1 MNYPRVSVPISDC
14 PTLSAAA
21 RFPSLSVQNLCHA
34 IDANTALWLYGVG
47 YSLSHCLATERLDFY
62 CDHVAFYTMIYY
74 FAITEDFQLVNTNG
88 INCEI
93 PPARLLAL
101 HRTQRPY
108 ITHVCISPVA
118 HLKKGDLEIDVILSA
133 SASPLELIA
142 AFWATQVQ
150 NIPTPDFICVSYP
163 ALNEGDVALLTPAQ
177 LVNTQFPSGKTLDLI
192 RKYEAQD
199 FLFAVRPMAI
209 QGGFC
214 GGQWAATYPTAVRF
228 FGDKH
233 CLLLHMSP
241 VGVAVCPE

>member
-1 MNYPRVSVPISDC
+1 
-14 PTLSAAA
+14 
-21 RFPSLSVQNLCHA
+21 
-34 IDANTALWLYGVG
+34 
-47 YSLSHCLATERLDFY
+47 
-62 CDHVAFYTMIYY
+62 MIYY

-88 INCEI
+88 INCET

-108 ITHVCISPVA
+108 ITHARISPVA

-177 LVNTQFPSGKTLDLI
+177 LVNTSSLPGRHSTSS
-192 RKYEAQD
+192 ASTTP
-199 FLFAVRPMAI
+199 RPRTSSLLS
-209 QGGFC
+209 
-214 GGQWAATYPTAVRF
+214 GQWQSRAVSVVVSGRRRTPQQSGSSATSTA
-228 FGDKH
+228 
-233 CLLLHMSP
+233 CCST
-241 VGVAVCPE
+241 